1 VIVPHV
7 PRKGFYLATRFFSSC
22 CFCSFSFS
30 SCIILFVAA
39 PSSFPFLRLCAF
51 ELSVSSQ
58 TLLKACRTQ
67 TTRTLKKK
75 NVANLGLG
83 LFQMFVRSFGDNLQP
98 VFSDRST
105 WQAFC
110 SCGCRARFWHK
121 DLELQSGAI
130 LFRDFLVYRQ
140 QCAQMRTPRT
150 PIFIRSRNFK
160 KILLKG
166 LSVLFSGQI
175 LKPLGVRAMKFSRA
189 TWEDSQFET
198 IC

>member
-1 VIVPHV
+1 LHHPL
-7 PRKGFYLATRFFSSC
+7 RRSS
-22 CFCSFSFS
+22 
-30 SCIILFVAA
+30 IIISL
-39 PSSFPFLRLCAF
+39 PPPLRLRTFCQLANSF
-51 ELSVSSQ
+51 EGLPDANN
-58 TLLKACRTQ
+58 KNPE
-67 TTRTLKKK
+67 KK

-160 KILLKG
+160 KY
-166 LSVLFSGQI
+166 F
-175 LKPLGVRAMKFSRA
+175 
-189 TWEDSQFET
+189 
-198 IC
+198 

>member
-1 VIVPHV
+1 MACHTCAIHSLVSGYCRRTWKGQLPVIVPHV

-75 NVANLGLG
+75 LWQTWVWVCFKCLFVHLGTTCNLFFPTVQPGKHFVPAVVA
-83 LFQMFVRSFGDNLQP
+83 
-98 VFSDRST
+98 
-105 WQAFC
+105 
-110 SCGCRARFWHK
+110 
-121 DLELQSGAI
+121 
-130 LFRDFLVYRQ
+130 RDFGTMIWNYSLVPFCFVIFSFIGNNARKCAHLERQ
-140 QCAQMRTPRT
+140 
-150 PIFIRSRNFK
+150 F
-160 KILLKG
+160 
-166 LSVLFSGQI
+166 LF
-175 LKPLGVRAMKFSRA
+175 VHA
-189 TWEDSQFET
+189 T
-198 IC
+198 